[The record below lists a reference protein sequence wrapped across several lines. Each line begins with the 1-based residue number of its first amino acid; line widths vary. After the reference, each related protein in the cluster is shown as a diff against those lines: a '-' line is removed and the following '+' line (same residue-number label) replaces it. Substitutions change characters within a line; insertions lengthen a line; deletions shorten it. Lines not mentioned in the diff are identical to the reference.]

1 MFNLHGGTPAASGQL
16 QSGQPACRSGFGT
29 WWPRAADWLVR
40 WAARMNESADE
51 YVVVIVL
58 DPAFG
63 DRILE
68 VGNNDVWIT
77 PSEVNRDAANR
88 LRKLVENESN
98 APLVSMWSAPRA
110 GVTEDEWL
118 AILQDIEVHHG
129 EYAHDPVVTRLRII
143 GATPEP
149 HSVAALREYGYT
161 DIKSEVGGFTAS
173 RAAPPN

>member
-1 MFNLHGGTPAASGQL
+1 
-16 QSGQPACRSGFGT
+16 
-29 WWPRAADWLVR
+29 
-40 WAARMNESADE
+40 MNVSADE

-68 VGNNDVWIT
+68 VGRNNDVWMT

-98 APLVSMWSAPRA
+98 APFVSMWSTPRTGA
-110 GVTEDEWL
+110 TEDEWL
-118 AILQDIEVHHG
+118 GILQDIEMHHG
-129 EYAHDPVVTRLRII
+129 EYAHDPLVTRLRII

-149 HSVAALREYGYT
+149 HSVAALREYGFT
-161 DIKSEVGGFTAS
+161 EIKSEAGGFTVS